1 MKEVFT
7 MFAKFNKAADKAFL
21 AVLNKIS
28 NEEREKARG
37 SYYKSLSG
45 LAVHILGGTCFFLGM
60 FREAAGKNAA
70 ALKALSPLEKITMP
84 EGKLTPAQWKKFAAD
99 LETVDD
105 AYVKF
110 VSALSEAEFKTRLKT
125 DWYGGKPESVPLYFM
140 LGQLVSHGTH
150 HRGQISQILDKLK
163 IDNDWSGIDPSALS

>member
-1 MKEVFT
+1 MKEIFT
-7 MFAKFNKAADKAFL
+7 MFAKHNKEADKAFL
-21 AVLNKIS
+21 AVLNRLS

-45 LAVHILGGTCFFLGM
+45 LAAHIMGGTLFFLGM

-70 ALKALSPLEKITMP
+70 ALKALCPLEKITAP
-84 EGKLTPAQWKKFAAD
+84 GGKLTPAQWKKFAAD
-99 LETVDD
+99 LGTVDD

-110 VSALSEAEFKTRLKT
+110 VSALSEAEFKIQMKT
-125 DWYGGKPESVPLYFM
+125 DWYNGKPASVPLYFM

-163 IDNDWSGIDPSALS
+163 IDNDWSGIGPAALS